1 MAFTLEVKYFNT
13 FWAKKTVGANWTPN
27 GASNYLNAPNF
38 PGLPFYRFGND
49 NGVGSVP
56 SNRYQNFWNSPV
68 LGSVNPDIIG
78 LPSTNAAN
86 WLIEESRVKGGYN
99 NVSTDYGV
107 KAYLV
112 NKDYVSTVRDNKVI
126 YSGLFNSAT
135 NVNET
140 NVFSEAT
147 NITFT
152 APPEYGSIQ
161 RIYASDTKLHI
172 FQQNKVSRALI
183 DKDAIYAAD
192 GQGTP
197 VSTTK
202 LVIGEITP
210 YVGEYGISDNP
221 ESFDH
226 FGNRMY
232 FSDKNRNTVLRLAE
246 NGLIEIAANGMKD
259 FFRDELSEIDS
270 NLRAFDV
277 NDTIDGVQ
285 PPFPYTAGLSAGE
298 PYIYKN
304 LAGEGGE
311 FFTNVE
317 IGSRVLINGAE
328 TGCYVK
334 AVDKVNARVQ
344 LTDFPPQDFGSNSDV
359 IFRTFK
365 KDYVIGAYDVYND
378 NYLISMQQANGD
390 YQTLVYDEQAAGWVT
405 FYDYKPLLAES
416 LFNRFYTTSNGNLW
430 IHNSENV
437 SRNTFYAND
446 PVTSSIEFI
455 FNQQPSLVKTFK
467 TIEYEGSS
475 GWEVEKVESDQTGLV
490 LSNLGSW
497 QNETDNIAL
506 IKSYYEGEYIENGIT
521 KRAGFCRKENR
532 YVANVVNNSP
542 AKIGE
547 VILGNQTSGVKGY
560 YTTVKL
566 RLDTTTAPGEMKEL
580 FSVGTEFVPSSY

>member
-1 MAFTLEVKYFNT
+1 MALKDLVSDLSNFNGRSQYDGLDSQIENGVDYFPDDTSGAKGFTPSTDLLTKYNKFMKDVRQSNT
-13 FWAKKTVGANWTPN
+13 LPN
-27 GASNYLNAPNF
+27 QYDGQSNISAPNA
-38 PGLPFYRFGND
+38 
-49 NGVGSVP
+49 GVRI
-56 SNRYQNFWNSPV
+56 N
-68 LGSVNPDIIG
+68 
-78 LPSTNAAN
+78 TN
-86 WLIEESRVKGGYN
+86 K
-99 NVSTDYGV
+99 
-107 KAYLV
+107 
-112 NKDYVSTVRDNKVI
+112 
-126 YSGLFNSAT
+126 
-135 NVNET
+135 
-140 NVFSEAT
+140 
-147 NITFT
+147 
-152 APPEYGSIQ
+152 
-161 RIYASDTKLHI
+161 
-172 FQQNKVSRALI
+172 
-183 DKDAIYAAD
+183 
-192 GQGTP
+192 
-197 VSTTK
+197 
-202 LVIGEITP
+202 
-210 YVGEYGISDNP
+210 
-221 ESFDH
+221 
-226 FGNRMY
+226 
-232 FSDKNRNTVLRLAE
+232 LRLAYGTQGE
-246 NGLIEIAANGMKD
+246 YSEAEGVGISKISHISSNDNQTKRVQPQFLSDFMTTPIAEYNSQFSLSTPLGAGTKTLIVKKEAFRLVEGESQFDTFSSPFSVETTLSNYDTSDYIKDLFEFKNGTFKNVPAGISNKGKPITKTFGEVADPNNFIGFTHPFILRETGNQWG
-259 FFRDELSEIDS
+259 FDS
-270 NLRAFDV
+270 VNFDV

-405 FYDYKPLLAES
+405 FYDYKPLLAQS